1 MTNTDDF
8 VEFPKIAR
16 LNRECIITE
25 KLDGMNVQIV
35 VAPDGSIRVG
45 TRTQWVTPEADIC
58 GFAAWARDHEDE
70 LRQLGPGRHFGE
82 WCGLT
87 DLTAEIQELRR
98 LLE

>member
-45 TRTQWVTPEADIC
+45 TRTQWVTPEADMYS
-58 GFAAWARDHEDE
+58 FAAWARDHEITPLNVE
-70 LRQLGPGRHFGE
+70 
-82 WCGLT
+82 GLK
-87 DLTAEIQELRR
+87 AR
-98 LLE
+98 